1 MSGLMDV
8 LQVGQVQVRRDL
20 AGSLSKPLP
29 LTLSYDVAVPQGLI
43 FNRSSRPSATL
54 GGVYTTSYVG
64 SIPNPIVPVQNLIFN
79 DNFRAMLHA
88 KGSTSEYKN
97 GPRAYA
103 QFIPQYIIMDTRQ
116 QEAKELKGVSL
127 SGTGSATTKRP
138 RKYPLEFLPKRS

>member
-1 MSGLMDV
+1 MDA

-29 LTLSYDVAVPQGLI
+29 LTLSYDVAVPQDLI

-54 GGVYTTSYVG
+54 GGVYTTFYVG
-64 SIPNPIVPVQNLIFN
+64 SIPNPIVPAQNLIFN
-79 DNFRAMLHA
+79 DNFRAMLDA

-97 GPRAYA
+97 GPRTYA
-103 QFIPQYIIMDTRQ
+103 QFIPQYIIMDSHQ
-116 QEAKELKGVSL
+116 QDAKELKGISL
-127 SGTGSATTKRP
+127 SGTGSANTKRP